1 MAGTAGPALDETGSR
16 PERGL
21 RCDPAPPPSR
31 LVAGEAGG
39 PSAQLPDLEG
49 PAKTAEGPAKESKVL
64 PPARASSAAGAFPPR
79 AKAERK
85 SPPVTPANCVLQLPS
100 PRKTERPPRLS
111 LYRPSL
117 LTTLQPFHHLPNFR
131 KPGSGFSASAY
142 VASKRLGEKAP
153 ARAAAL
159 GSASAGL
166 SKQVHSL
173 YSMTPCP

>member
-1 MAGTAGPALDETGSR
+1 MAGKVGLGSSRQRPHPVTGR
-16 PERGL
+16 P
-21 RCDPAPPPSR
+21 CPPSR
-31 LVAGEAGG
+31 LIAGEVGG
-39 PSAQLPDLEG
+39 PSAQLPDLES
-49 PAKTAEGPAKESKVL
+49 PAKSPAEGPAKESKVL

-79 AKAERK
+79 AKAEKK

-117 LTTLQPFHHLPNFR
+117 LTSLQPFHHLPNFR

-142 VASKRLGEKAP
+142 VTSKRLGEKAP
-153 ARAAAL
+153 ARAAGL
-159 GSASAGL
+159 GSASASL